1 METLAAQTLRPQV
14 PKMAMEQVYDAFHGT
29 MLVDLEKAS
38 HSRFS
43 SWLRIKKYVII
54 FNLGVISSL
63 EQEDDNARMDVMFL
77 FYAKHMYS
85 QEELDDIRVEWGLHF
100 SKILAE
106 TEVGKLNAD
115 E

>member
-1 METLAAQTLRPQV
+1 MQMFTTTVGQRQKWA
-14 PKMAMEQVYDAFHGT
+14 YST
-29 MLVDLEKAS
+29 MV
-38 HSRFS
+38 
-43 SWLRIKKYVII
+43 KYVKAPLQPGGTECGYCEMR
-54 FNLGVISSL
+54 FMKELMLDSTLMTN
-63 EQEDDNARMDVMFL
+63 N
-77 FYAKHMYS
+77 FYVKHMYS